1 MRRSVRR
8 STGSHIASCLFALSV
23 FHSLRAEAQQL
34 SDTVGSRLSPVA
46 RGAIARYNAPATRR
60 ITGAFDVPA
69 TTVITGDVAV
79 LNGPVTIAGR
89 IQGSLIAINSDVRFA
104 PGARVDQQLIVIGG
118 DIYGQESA
126 QVGGELLRQV
136 ELLRY
141 HIDGER
147 IVAENEPVYDD
158 SWWQRHHLKHAFR
171 HGEAYTDF
179 FYLASHAYN
188 RVEGWSIVAGPR
200 FERAPDWGKINV
212 EAFAVVRTADPVRW
226 GEGTLG
232 HDAKAEVQFGKPLGV
247 AVGGRAFDVV
257 APTESWQM
265 GDGEVGLASA
275 LFRRDYRDYYGR
287 HGGELFLRL
296 QGGNDADL
304 TTTFSDEQ
312 WGDRRDRN
320 PWSLFRGGEPWR
332 PNPQMDVGTMH
343 LLTTRL
349 RVDTRERE
357 GSPLAGWYL
366 TMELESGAGQLT
378 RFGAPLFTPDAP
390 LAFPAVIPRPESVRY
405 TRGLFDL
412 RRFNRISPNTNLN
425 FRLVAGGWLG
435 GDALPTQRK
444 FSVGGPGTLPGYAF
458 REMIGNGDALQCS
471 RGVVQNGSP
480 AQCDRI
486 ALAQIEMR
494 SRFLAGVLRDDGPDD
509 WWRPGLN
516 HHADWVLFADAG
528 RGWLVGPSD
537 GSVTYGKSSL
547 PSFGSFKSDVGLG
560 LDFGGVGLYA
570 TKALADGNEPVRFF
584 ARLQR
589 RF

>member
-1 MRRSVRR
+1 MRRLMRRTTIIPIAWCLLAASVLHLPPAAAQQP
-8 STGSHIASCLFALSV
+8 SDTTGSHLS
-23 FHSLRAEAQQL
+23 
-34 SDTVGSRLSPVA
+34 TVA
-46 RGAIARYNAPATRR
+46 RSAIARYNAPATRR
-60 ITGAFDVPA
+60 VTGAFDVPA
-69 TTVITGDVAV
+69 ATVIIGDVAV
-79 LNGPVTIAGR
+79 LNGPVTIAGH

-118 DIYGQESA
+118 GVSGQDSA
-126 QVGGELLRQV
+126 HVGGEMLRQV

-158 SWWQRHHLKHAFR
+158 TWWQRHHLKHEFR

-179 FYLASHAYN
+179 FYLASRAYN
-188 RVEGWSIVAGPR
+188 RVEGWSIVVGPR
-200 FERAPDWGKINV
+200 FERTPAWGKINV
-212 EAFAVVRTADPVRW
+212 EAFGVVRTADPVRW

-232 HDAKAEVQFGKPLGV
+232 HTARAEVQFGKPIGV
-247 AVGGRAFDVV
+247 AVGGHLFDVV

-265 GDGEVGLASA
+265 GDGEIGLASVVM
-275 LFRRDYRDYYGR
+275 RRDYRDYYSR
-287 HGGELFLRL
+287 HGGEIFLRL
-296 QGGNDADL
+296 QGGNDVDL

-320 PWSLFRGGEPWR
+320 PWSLFRRGESWR

-343 LLTTRL
+343 LLSTRL
-349 RVDTRERE
+349 RIDTRERE
-357 GSPLAGWYL
+357 GSPFAGWYL
-366 TMELESGAGQLT
+366 TVELESGAGRLT
-378 RFGAPLFTPDAP
+378 RFGAPIFTIRFPAILP
-390 LAFPAVIPRPESVRY
+390 LAVPSPEAVQY
-405 TRGLFDL
+405 TRGFFDL

-458 REMIGNGDALQCS
+458 REVIGNDDALQCS
-471 RGVVQNGSP
+471 RGIVQSGSP
-480 AQCDRI
+480 GQCDRV
-486 ALAQIEMR
+486 ALAQIELR

-537 GSVTYGKSSL
+537 GSVTFGKGSL
-547 PSFGSFKSDVGLG
+547 PAFGSFKSDIGLG
-560 LDFGGVGLYA
+560 LDFGGLGLYV
-570 TKALADGNEPVRFF
+570 TKAITDATEPVRFF